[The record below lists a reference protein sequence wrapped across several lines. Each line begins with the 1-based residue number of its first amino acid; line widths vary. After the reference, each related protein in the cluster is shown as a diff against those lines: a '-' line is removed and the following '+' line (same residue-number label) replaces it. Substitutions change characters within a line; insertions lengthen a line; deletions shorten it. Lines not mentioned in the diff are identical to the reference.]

1 MSCALFRRLHD
12 VVSAFR
18 GARPLWA
25 IVARRDTSDSPK
37 GGREVALG
45 GEADLERHIADGPML
60 GGQQYLGRLDSS
72 PDHELPWSDAGALLE
87 EAREMVRAHVDQ
99 RAQLRETQVS
109 GQIRL
114 HVFLDTAKLRAR
126 HATGDRRPGSPPCG
140 RENPAA
146 QRRSCRASLWPHAT
160 RAGTPLRDEDRGPW
174 LERIA
179 RALVD
184 DAASPGGVVIACSA
198 LRRVYRDRIRAGAPD
213 VRFVFLDGP
222 ADLIRAR
229 MAGRTGHYMPPTL
242 LASQLQ
248 TLEPPGDDE
257 PDVLRVDIARPAEA
271 VIASAVAWATGTGES
286 RPATGGQ

>member
-1 MSCALFRRLHD
+1 MADRTQRGPAPALDVRATRL
-12 VVSAFR
+12 VVMGVSGSGKSTV
-18 GARPLWA
+18 GAGIAAALGLRFIDGDALHPPEN
-25 IVARRDTSDSPK
+25 VAR
-37 GGREVALG
+37 
-45 GEADLERHIADGPML
+45 M
-60 GGQQYLGRLDSS
+60 Q
-72 PDHELPWSDAGALLE
+72 
-87 EAREMVRAHVDQ
+87 
-99 RAQLRETQVS
+99 
-109 GQIRL
+109 
-114 HVFLDTAKLRAR
+114 
-126 HATGDRRPGSPPCG
+126 
-140 RENPAA
+140 
-146 QRRSCRASLWPHAT
+146 
-160 RAGTPLRDEDRGPW
+160 AGTPLRDEDRWPW

-257 PDVLRVDIARPAEA
+257 PDVLRLDIARPAEA
-271 VIASAVAWATGTGES
+271 VIASAVAWATATGAS
-286 RPATGGQ
+286 RPAIGEQ